1 MLLPFGLRDFN
12 QILLAETRG
21 FRQHRPGD
29 ADLVI
34 ARQTADHRGRRLRNR
49 RKLNAHFSKSDP
61 GADIGDR
68 PYLDRLDEAL
78 QHIAEQLNLLPSKLP
93 ADARNR
99 SVTRLM

>member
-1 MLLPFGLRDFN
+1 MLLAFGLRDFN

-34 ARQTADHRGRRLRNR
+34 ARQTADDGGRRLRNR

-61 GADIGDR
+61 GADVGDR
-68 PYLDRLDEAL
+68 PYLDRLDEPL
-78 QHIAEQLNLLPSKLP
+78 ENIAEELNFLAGDAAGGRDKQL
-93 ADARNR
+93 
-99 SVTRLM
+99 